1 MSIERITLYAR
12 RVCTYF
18 IKIMYIFIAAIGGG
32 RRPIVASRIKYIKLF
47 YVRVRKIFESRS
59 ADRVDVSRSRRS
71 DDN

>member
-1 MSIERITLYAR
+1 MSVERITLYTR
-12 RVCTYF
+12 CVCTYF
-18 IKIMYIFIAAIGGG
+18 IKMFIFIAAIEGG